1 MKNICIITAKGN
13 NTSIRNKN
21 LLDVCG
27 KSLLEWQIN
36 AAKEAMLID
45 DIYISTECKL
55 IKSEGIKHG
64 IKIIDRPQSLS
75 LPYSNHG
82 DVIMHAAKFVSEMIG
97 NNIDTITILLGNTV
111 FNRGIDIDN
120 NISTLVNTP
129 DASSAMTV
137 WHAQDDH
144 PYRAM
149 TINQKGYLQSWMN
162 PKDHAFMD
170 TNRQTYPDVFYYDQG
185 PWTVRYEVLIKSEKN
200 SLSPACWWWM
210 GENCIPIIRKWITGK
225 DVHDSLDVE
234 IAKSFIKDN
243 LWRFM

>member
-1 MKNICIITAKGN
+1 
-13 NTSIRNKN
+13 
-21 LLDVCG
+21 
-27 KSLLEWQIN
+27 
-36 AAKEAMLID
+36 
-45 DIYISTECKL
+45 
-55 IKSEGIKHG
+55 
-64 IKIIDRPQSLS
+64 
-75 LPYSNHG
+75 
-82 DVIMHAAKFVSEMIG
+82 MIG

-120 NISTLVNTP
+120 NISTLMNNP
-129 DASSAMTV
+129 DASSTMTV
-137 WHAQDDH
+137 WQAQDDH

-162 PKDHAFMD
+162 PKAHAFVD
-170 TNRQTYPDVFYYDQG
+170 TNRQSYPNVFYYDQG

-200 SLSPACWWWM
+200 SPSPACWWWM

-234 IAKSFIKDN
+234 IAKSFVKDN